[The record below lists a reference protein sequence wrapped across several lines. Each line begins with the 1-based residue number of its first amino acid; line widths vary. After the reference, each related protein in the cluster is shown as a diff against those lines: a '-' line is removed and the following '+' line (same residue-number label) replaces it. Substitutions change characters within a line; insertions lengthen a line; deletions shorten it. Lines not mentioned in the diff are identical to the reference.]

1 MEYFDILLFQIKQVN
16 NAIPSITV
24 SDLIFIMQISKI
36 PCFRFLK
43 MHNCC

>member
-24 SDLIFIMQISKI
+24 SDLIFHHADQQNSVFSLFK
-36 PCFRFLK
+36 K
-43 MHNCC
+43 A